1 MLSPSHTFFRMDLG
15 ELLRGISQQTGL
27 EVTGG
32 RTLSANAA
40 QADALL
46 AQVLDGP
53 KRAISR
59 SIADIRPD
67 DGPFPEPG
75 QHWALLD
82 GNSRPRA
89 VIRIEELR
97 IGPLYSVDAAFA
109 WEHGEG
115 DRTRGQWISAQ
126 EERLLAQGIEDLE
139 GETIVFEHLSV
150 VWPVQDQPAEW
161 HPGIRELRVHEHPA
175 GSPRPDLPALAA
187 IQTSVAQDTEV
198 VGLLRFEPEPDD
210 LTLVTVTGDTPEIVA
225 ALHDAFALR
234 RAADRRQR

>member
-1 MLSPSHTFFRMDLG
+1 VIGSRALSVD
-15 ELLRGISQQTGL
+15 
-27 EVTGG
+27 
-32 RTLSANAA
+32 AA

-46 AQVLDGP
+46 AQVVKGP

-59 SIADIRPD
+59 SAADIRPG

-75 QHWALLD
+75 QLWALLD

-89 VIRIEELR
+89 VIRIEDLR

-115 DRTRGQWISAQ
+115 DRTRAQWISAQ
-126 EERLLAQGIEDLE
+126 EKRLLAQGVEDLE
-139 GETIVFEHLSV
+139 GETIVFEHVSV
-150 VWPVQDQPAEW
+150 VWPTRDQPVEW
-161 HPGIRELRVHEHPA
+161 HPGIRELRVHELPP

-187 IQTSVAQDTEV
+187 IQTSVGQDTEV
-198 VGLLRFEPEPDD
+198 VGLLRFEPAPDD
-210 LTLVTVTGDTPEIVA
+210 LTMVTVTGDTPEIVA
-225 ALHDAFALR
+225 ALHEAFALR